1 MKIDIRSDKSLYVEI
16 DGYTVYIDT
25 SLADGPF
32 MSIHKGE
39 WYCGGPVKAWAYDF
53 TQKNQPCATEA
64 SQ

>member
-25 SLADGPF
+25 SLADG
-32 MSIHKGE
+32 IHIDH
-39 WYCGGPVKAWAYDF
+39 WYGDDPVRAWADGMAK
-53 TQKNQPCATEA
+53 KNQPCATEA